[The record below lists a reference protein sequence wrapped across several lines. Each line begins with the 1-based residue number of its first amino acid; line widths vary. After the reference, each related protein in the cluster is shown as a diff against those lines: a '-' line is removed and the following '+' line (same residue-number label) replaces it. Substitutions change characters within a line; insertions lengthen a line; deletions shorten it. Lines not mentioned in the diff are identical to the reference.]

1 MTFGKEMKEAMDRAA
16 ESASDM
22 NSYNQLP
29 EIAIEALEHE
39 CETVKDIIR
48 YSKKRGRPITSGGHY
63 LAQRLR
69 SDERVEVAE
78 EKRGNHAARYR
89 LKANQSP

>member
-1 MTFGKEMKEAMDRAA
+1 MTFGKEMKEAMDRVA
-16 ESASDM
+16 DTT
-22 NSYNQLP
+22 SYNDLP
-29 EIAIEALEHE
+29 EIAIEALKHE

-69 SDERVEVAE
+69 RDERIEVAE

-89 LKANQSP
+89 LKTNQSP

>member
-1 MTFGKEMKEAMDRAA
+1 MGLGKEMKEAMGRVADTT
-16 ESASDM
+16 
-22 NSYNQLP
+22 SYNDLP

-69 SDERVEVAE
+69 RDERIEVAE

-89 LKANQSP
+89 LKTNQSP